1 MNPDSLP
8 DNPKHFT
15 LEEAVQIRNRPEYL
29 SRKIVLTNGC
39 FDLLHPGHIYFLRE
53 AAKLGSQLWVALNGD
68 QSVRALKGPARPVL
82 SEAFRA
88 YSLAALD
95 CVAGIFLF
103 QSDRLQTEIEAF
115 KPDLYAKAGDY
126 ALDSLDPGERRAL
139 DQAGTQIH
147 FLPFLE
153 GFSTTGLVSKIQEA
167 AGQA

>member
-8 DNPKHFT
+8 DNPKLFT

-29 SRKIVLTNGC
+29 SRKTVLTNGC

-53 AAKLGSQLWVALNGD
+53 AAKLGSQLWIALNGD
-68 QSVRALKGPARPVL
+68 QSVRALKGPSRPML
-82 SEAFRA
+82 TELFRA

-95 CVAGIFLF
+95 CVAGIFIF
-103 QSDRLQTEIEAF
+103 QSERLHAEIEAF

-126 ALDSLDPGERRAL
+126 DLDSLDTDEHRAL
-139 DQAGTQIH
+139 DQAGTKIH

-153 GFSTTGLVSKIQEA
+153 GFSTTRLIAKIQEA
-167 AGQA
+167 PAEA